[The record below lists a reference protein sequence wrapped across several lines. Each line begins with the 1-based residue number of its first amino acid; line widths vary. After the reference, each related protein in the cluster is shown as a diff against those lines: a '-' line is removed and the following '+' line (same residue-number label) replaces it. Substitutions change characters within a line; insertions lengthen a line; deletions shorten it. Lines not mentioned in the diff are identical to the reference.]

1 MGLTRIFDEEDR
13 PFLARKASLTT
24 LKNLFF
30 GKRLFL
36 TLLFFGS
43 SFANNLRLS
52 ESGRVSSQA
61 KVTTCLSEKKNRLS
75 LDVVQSELN
84 N

>member
-1 MGLTRIFDEEDR
+1 MGLTRVFDEEDR

-52 ESGRVSSQA
+52 ESGRVSSITGESHDIF
-61 KVTTCLSEKKNRLS
+61 VWKKKT
-75 LDVVQSELN
+75 DFP
-84 N
+84 